1 MGGRDSLRPDEF
13 PTMAGGTAAIKSDT
27 AAPSSNPSSSDQMMT
42 IEIAPDSPTLITAAP
57 RIAAPG
63 AFGAGEQS
71 LLLPGAVLGQR
82 YEILGVLGQG
92 GMGAVYKARDRE
104 VNRDIAL
111 KVIRPD
117 LAGNSSILERFKQ
130 ELVLSHQVTHRNVV
144 RIYDFGDADGMK
156 FITMEYIEGS
166 DLRSIVLEKKKFAP
180 EEAVDIMLQVC
191 RALEAAHGV
200 GVIHRDLK
208 PQNIM
213 RDNSGRVVVMD
224 FGLAR
229 LIESNGMT
237 QTGALVGTMEYMS
250 PEQAL
255 GSSLDQ
261 RSDLFT
267 LGLIFYEL
275 LTGKMPFAADS
286 ALASLIKRTQER
298 AAPVSQHDKTIPAG
312 LTNIVTKCMERD
324 PKLRYQSATELL
336 NNLEAWQ
343 GKRAGAT
350 LNFPLSQRPWG
361 QTVPWHWVGGVLA
374 LLVLAIVGFLLRSK
388 LSSDN
393 TTTPGPV
400 VSVAVLPLKNAS
412 GDPSTD
418 WLGATISEM
427 LITDMGQS
435 ASLRTVPSD
444 RVNQILH
451 DLRIAPDATISPET
465 LRRVAEFTTSDHV
478 VWGQYVKLGDQI
490 RIDVT
495 LRDLKQQRNFALKAD
510 AANEKE
516 LPKVLQQ
523 LAESVGENL
532 SLPSTAIKELQA
544 KSLKPSSQ
552 SVPALRYYSEGVD
565 FLRQAKFVEAQK
577 SLLAA
582 TQQDGNFALA
592 YAKLGQAYAN
602 LGYAN
607 EAEQAARKAVD
618 LGEDLPPQEK
628 NLITAIHYQTIN
640 DTQKA
645 IEAYESVAKVLPE
658 DSDVRFAL
666 GDLYNTGG
674 FFDKAREN
682 YDKLLARDPKYI
694 EALYG
699 RASVEISSGNSQNA
713 LEYLNRAL
721 SLSIELGNQQ
731 EQSRLLYGLGV
742 AYSTLSKPEEALRN
756 YESAL
761 AIQRKLD
768 AKRDIAMTLN
778 GIGQIDDALGKS
790 ADAAKSFEEAL
801 RLRRELGN
809 KRDIGD
815 TLLDFANFYET
826 RGQNEKALDMLKESL
841 QIQRDVGN
849 QAYEAVCLNNIGMNY
864 ADEGRYEDALTYL
877 TQGAELREKLKDPGE
892 IADSNFSMAEILTK
906 LGQYDQALPR
916 YMKALELWRGLNDK
930 RHVAYASYGLGN
942 LFEQQGRLGAAL
954 DAKNEAAKTIREVQ
968 DQVETAEMLG
978 GYADTL
984 AALGRTQEAEKTATD
999 ALELARQVKNQ
1010 SFIGQNLN
1018 ALGDT
1023 FFYRGNMQEA
1033 AARYQQALEIA
1044 SKANNRR
1051 LTLAAKVNLA
1061 KLAVQ
1066 QERSGASI
1074 GPLRTLAEQA
1084 DTAGLKYLSIECSIY
1099 VGEALLNTKDYAKA
1113 QQELNRALARSEK
1126 LGLQL
1131 LQAKSHY
1138 LLANA
1143 LRLSGNTQEASR
1155 HYSNAHRILD
1165 TINTD
1170 AKSDTFLKRSDL
1182 ATIYSESAK
1191 WAQNAGT

>member
-1 MGGRDSLRPDEF
+1 MGGREPLRPDEF
-13 PTMAGGTAAIKSDT
+13 PTVAGGTAAIKSDT
-27 AAPSSNPSSSDQMMT
+27 GAPSSNPSSSDQMMT

-57 RIAAPG
+57 RSAPAR
-63 AFGAGEQS
+63 AFGLGEQA
-71 LLLPGAVLGQR
+71 LLRPGAVLGQR
-82 YEILGVLGQG
+82 YEILRVLGQG

-144 RIYDFGDADGMK
+144 RIYDLGDADGMK
-156 FITMEYIEGS
+156 FITMEYIEGN

-255 GSSLDQ
+255 GSALDQ

-298 AAPVSQHDKTIPAG
+298 AAPVSQHDKTIPAA

-324 PKLRYQSATELL
+324 PKLRYQNAAELIRD
-336 NNLEAWQ
+336 LEAWQ

-350 LNFPLSQRPWG
+350 LHFPMSQRPWG
-361 QTVPWHWVGGVLA
+361 QTIPWHWVGGVLA
-374 LLVLAIVGFLLRSK
+374 VLVLAAVGFLLRSK
-388 LSSDN
+388 LTSHD
-393 TTTPGPV
+393 TAPTGPV

-412 GDPSTD
+412 GDPSDD

-427 LITDMGQS
+427 LTTDMGQS
-435 ASLRTVPSD
+435 ASLRMVPSD

-451 DLRIAPDATISPET
+451 DLRIEPRTTMDPDS

-478 VWGQYVKLGDQI
+478 VWGQYAKLGDEI
-490 RIDVT
+490 RIDAT
-495 LRDLKQQRNFALKAD
+495 LRDLKEQRNFLLKTN
-510 AANEKE
+510 AANEKD

-523 LAESVGENL
+523 LAESVEKNL
-532 SLPSTAIKELQA
+532 SLAPDTIKELKA
-544 KSLKPSSQ
+544 KSLRPSSE
-552 SVPALRYYSEGVD
+552 SVQALRYYNEGIQ
-565 FLRQAKFVEAQK
+565 FLRQAKFAEAQK
-577 SLLAA
+577 SFQAA

-592 YAKLGQAYAN
+592 YAKRGQAYAN

-607 EAEQAARKAVD
+607 EAEQATRKAVD
-618 LGEDLPPQEK
+618 LSDNLPPQEK
-628 NLITAIHYQTIN
+628 YLISAIHYQTIN
-640 DTQKA
+640 DNQKA
-645 IEAYESVAKVLPE
+645 IDAYEAVANVLP
-658 DSDVRFAL
+658 DDPDVRFAL
-666 GDLYNTGG
+666 GDLHNIIGS
-674 FFDKAREN
+674 FDKARAN
-682 YDKLLARDPKYI
+682 YDRLLARDPKYI
-694 EALYG
+694 EGLYG

-721 SLSIELGNQQ
+721 SLSIELGNTY

-742 AYSTLSKPEEALRN
+742 AYGTLSKPEDALRS
-756 YESAL
+756 YENAL

-790 ADAAKSFEEAL
+790 ADASKSFEEAL
-801 RLRRELGN
+801 SLRRELGN
-809 KRDIGD
+809 KRDVGD

-826 RGQNEKALDMLKESL
+826 RGQNEKALNMLKESL
-841 QIQRDVGN
+841 QIQREVGN
-849 QAYEAVCLNNIGMNY
+849 QPYQAVCLNNIGMNY

-916 YMKALELWRGLNDK
+916 YMKALELWRGLSDK

-954 DAKNEAAKTIREVQ
+954 DAKKEAVNTIREVQ

-978 GYADTL
+978 GYAESL
-984 AALGRTQEAEKTATD
+984 GILGRIQDAEKTATEAVD
-999 ALELARQVKNQ
+999 LARQVKNQ
-1010 SFIGQNLN
+1010 QFIGQNLN
-1018 ALGDT
+1018 SLADM
-1023 FFYRGNMQEA
+1023 FFYRGDLQQA
-1033 AARYQQALEIA
+1033 AIHYQQALEVA
-1044 SKANNRR
+1044 SKAGSRR
-1051 LTLAAKVNLA
+1051 LTLTSKINLA
-1061 KLAVQ
+1061 KVAIKQ
-1066 QERSGASI
+1066 GRARATI
-1074 GPLRTLAEQA
+1074 APLRTLAEQA
-1084 DTAGLKYLSIECSIY
+1084 DTAGLKYLSIESSIY

-1138 LLANA
+1138 LLAGA
-1143 LRLSGNTQEASR
+1143 LRLSGNAQEASR
-1155 HYSNAHRILD
+1155 HYADAHRILD
-1165 TINTD
+1165 NINAD

-1182 ATIYSESAK
+1182 ATIYSESTRLS
-1191 WAQNAGT
+1191 QSAGS